1 MCKNSARI
9 HKNVE
14 NAQRLTSHQQR
25 ERERRTWTE
34 REREREQEWKRVHA
48 RSMNM
53 RERGTSAEREAWE
66 SAAAACK
73 LKREREAEWADSEKQ
88 LCEHCVCVKHLT
100 AAAAAAEGSDWGS
113 GSSQLSHM
121 CNWVQDKNGKLSSMR
136 EGVCEREREG
146 ERNSCVL
153 INGNAM

>member
-25 ERERRTWTE
+25 ERERGAHEQRGRARVEESARALNEHERARHFGRERGLRERRSSMQAKE
-34 REREREQEWKRVHA
+34 RERGRVGGQRKTA
-48 RSMNM
+48 VRALRVRKALDCSSSRS
-53 RERGTSAEREAWE
+53 RGQRQR
-66 SAAAACK
+66 
-73 LKREREAEWADSEKQ
+73 LRQRQ
-88 LCEHCVCVKHLT
+88 LTIVTHV
-100 AAAAAAEGSDWGS
+100 
-113 GSSQLSHM
+113 QL
-121 CNWVQDKNGKLSSMR
+121 KNGKLSSMR
-136 EGVCEREREG
+136 EGVCERERERER